1 MKKSAF
7 TMAEAVLVMTILGI
21 IATIMITTL
30 KPAEFKEKGLAVL
43 AKKVLSE
50 IDTATTQILLNN
62 TQDGTTEKIY
72 VPGSTTTTFNA
83 NQSSVNAAD
92 SGRLGA
98 LYKSYLTATR
108 KPCTNT
114 TDCGGCSA
122 LSNKFYLKDGACVG
136 IAVGKPAAV
145 NATWFPGETNSTNNQ
160 SNYGTIFF
168 DTNGI
173 DEPNVL
179 GKDQFLI
186 PLGKEGILYAQ

>member
-62 TQDGTTEKIY
+62 TSDGTFQNIY
-72 VPGSTTTTFNA
+72 QSGTSTLFSA
-83 NQSSVNAAD
+83 NQNSVNAND
-92 SGRLGA
+92 SAKLGT
-98 LYKSYLTATR
+98 LYKKYLTATR
-108 KPCTNT
+108 KPCSDANCPCNSYST
-114 TDCGGCSA
+114 
-122 LSNKFYLKDGACVG
+122 KFFLKDGVCIG
-136 IAVGKPAAV
+136 ISVGKPASSTD
-145 NATWFPGETNSTNNQ
+145 TWFPGETNSTSMQ
-160 SNYGTIFF
+160 PNYGLIFY
-168 DTNGI
+168 DVNGA

-179 GKDQFLI
+179 GKDRFLM
-186 PLGKEGILYAQ
+186 PLGREGIEYAN